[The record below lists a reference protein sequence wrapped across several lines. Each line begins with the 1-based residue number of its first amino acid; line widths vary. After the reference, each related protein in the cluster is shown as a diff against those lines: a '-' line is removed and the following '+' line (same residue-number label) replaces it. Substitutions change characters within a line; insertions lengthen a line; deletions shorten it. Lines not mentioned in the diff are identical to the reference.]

1 MPATRGI
8 VPVHDRESAAA
19 DRRFGGAGPP
29 ASTYLPAGVASAGA
43 GLAFGLAARVA
54 LELGRLTGTAGS
66 VGFSAT
72 HSLLGAVGSAEA
84 ACRSAGLLHPA
95 STSSAAVAAIEVRVM
110 RIIGR
115 LLRLIQVLLPGLGG
129 TSVIGIKFWGV
140 WRRGAEVD
148 RVGTASAFPNSPEPA
163 EFCGVRTKTGGWRGA
178 QKIKKRPGARGST
191 MGKSSGDF
199 SRWRRC
205 RKIFQDSALPRAGA
219 KREVL
224 PEFLLELS
232 PP

>member
-84 ACRSAGLLHPA
+84 ACRSSGLLHPA
-95 STSSAAVAAIEVRVM
+95 SASSAAVAAVSG
-110 RIIGR
+110 IGR
-115 LLRLIQVLLPGLGG
+115 RQIMAKLLQLDDAILAARAHRVSDRYQICHVISKRAAALRVRGDKVDSVDAQYALLNR
-129 TSVIGIKFWGV
+129 TKSTE
-140 WRRGAEVD
+140 RRGI
-148 RVGTASAFPNSPEPA
+148 PA
-163 EFCGVRTKTGGWRGA
+163 KSCPCAGWKKAAQGA
-178 QKIKKRPGARGST
+178 GIDDLEEQPG
-191 MGKSSGDF
+191 F
-199 SRWRRC
+199 
-205 RKIFQDSALPRAGA
+205 
-219 KREVL
+219 
-224 PEFLLELS
+224 
-232 PP
+232 